1 MRSVRPT
8 WMVITTLLAS
18 SFAPLA
24 HAQTSPQDRATAEAL
39 FQQAKKLKD
48 AENYEEACPKFAASN
63 KLDPALG
70 TLLNLADCHEQQGLT
85 ASAWAEFLEAATLA
99 RRAGQ
104 KDRAD
109 VAQER
114 ASALESRLVRVNIV
128 VKGAARIDG
137 LEIKQDGSP
146 VYAATWN
153 TPVPIDPGPHL
164 LSVNAPGKKEWAK
177 AFDVPTTGVTE
188 PIAIEVP
195 ELEDAPVEKPPETP
209 VTPAPGPQVTPQ
221 PQPGPVDTG
230 SDGSGQTTAG
240 IILAGAGV
248 VGLAVGGVFG
258 LSAKNKWADADCS
271 NGVCPTAERQTLA
284 EDAKSQANLSTLF
297 FAGGG
302 VLGAVGVI
310 LLLTAPSKK
319 QAPATGHLQVS
330 PAVGPRATGV
340 WLGGNF

>member
-1 MRSVRPT
+1 MRLVRPT
-8 WMVITTLLAS
+8 WLVIATLLTS
-18 SFAPLA
+18 SFSPLA
-24 HAQTSPQDRATAEAL
+24 LAQPSPQDRATAEAL

-104 KDRAD
+104 QDRAD

-114 ASALESRLVRVNIV
+114 ATALESRLVRVNIV
-128 VKGAARIDG
+128 VKGKARIEG
-137 LEIKQDGSP
+137 LEIKKDGSP
-146 VYAATWN
+146 VYPATWN

-164 LSVNAPGKKEWAK
+164 LSVSAPGKKEWAK
-177 AFDVPTTGVTE
+177 AFDVPSEGVSE
-188 PIAIEVP
+188 PISIEVP

-209 VTPAPGPQVTPQ
+209 VTPTPAPTPA
-221 PQPGPVDTG
+221 PTPVGPVDEG
-230 SDGSGQTTAG
+230 SSGSGQMTAG
-240 IILAGAGV
+240 IILSGAGLV
-248 VGLAVGGVFG
+248 SLAVGGVFG
-258 LSAKNKWADADCS
+258 LSAKNKWDDADCQD
-271 NGVCPTAERQTLA
+271 GLCPTPERQTLA

-310 LLLTAPSKK
+310 LLLTAPSK
-319 QAPATGHLQVS
+319 QHPPATGKLRVS

>member
-1 MRSVRPT
+1 M
-8 WMVITTLLAS
+8 AQ
-18 SFAPLA
+18 
-24 HAQTSPQDRATAEAL
+24 AQTSAQDRATAEAL
-39 FQQAKKLKD
+39 FQQAKKLKE

-99 RRAGQ
+99 RRSGQ
-104 KDRAD
+104 TDRAT

-114 ASALESRLVRVNIV
+114 ATALEGRLVRVNIV
-128 VKGAARIDG
+128 VKGKARVDG
-137 LEIKQDGSP
+137 LEIKQDGSV
-146 VYAATWN
+146 VYTATWN

-177 AFDVPTTGVTE
+177 AFDIPSEGTGE
-188 PIAIEVP
+188 PILIEVP
-195 ELEDAPVEKPPETP
+195 ELEDAPVEKPVEAPV
-209 VTPAPGPQVTPQ
+209 VTPTPANT
-221 PQPGPVDTG
+221 PPAERPGPVDEG
-230 SDGSGQTTAG
+230 SDGSGQMTAG

-258 LSAKNKWADADCS
+258 LSAKNKWEDADCQD
-271 NGVCPTAERQTLA
+271 GVCPTQDRQTLA

-302 VLGAVGVI
+302 VLSAVGLI
-310 LLLTAPSKK
+310 MILTAPSKK
-319 QAPATGHLQVS
+319 ERPATGKLQVS